1 MSDRVRVEIKDH
13 IADVKLF
20 RADKM
25 NALDN
30 DMFNAIIETAAELD
44 ANRNVR
50 VVVLSG
56 EGRAFCAGLDTSN
69 FKRTASGNA
78 GPSTIG
84 PDQSLLDR
92 VYGISNRAQQP
103 IQAWRQMHCPV
114 IAAVHGVAFGG
125 GFQLALG
132 PDIRIVHPETKMSI
146 MEAKWGLI
154 PDMGGTPIMRGLV
167 GDDLIRE
174 LTYTARI
181 FNGTQAKEYGFATH
195 LSETPYD
202 DAMALAREIAARSPS
217 AVQASKLM
225 LNKLHDATV
234 AEALIT
240 EAAYQE
246 AVIGKPN
253 QVEAVKSQL
262 EQRPADYDDT
272 EWSEPRM

>member
-1 MSDRVRVEIKDH
+1 MSDRIRVEIKDH
-13 IADVKLF
+13 IADVKLV

-30 DMFNAIIETAAELD
+30 DMFTALIETAAELD
-44 ANRNVR
+44 ANPDVR

-84 PDQSLLDR
+84 PGQSLLTR
-92 VYGISNRAQQP
+92 SYGISNRAQQP

-125 GFQLALG
+125 GFQLSLG
-132 PDIRIVHPETKMSI
+132 PDIRFVHPDTKMSI
-146 MEAKWGLI
+146 MEVKWGLI
-154 PDMGGTPIMRGLV
+154 PDMGGTPIMRGLA

-181 FNGTQAKEYGFATH
+181 FNGVQAKEYGFATH
-195 LSETPYD
+195 VTETPYD

-225 LNKLHDATV
+225 LNKLHDATI
-234 AEALIT
+234 AEALMT

-246 AVIGKPN
+246 SVIGKPN

-262 EQRPADYDDT
+262 EQRAADYDDT
-272 EWSEPRM
+272 EWSEPSY